1 MSVRARSTIFG
12 GFLAGLALFFAGQA
26 LADANPAAGG
36 DGLAGRHVQA
46 QLVADAD
53 GVRPGGQVHVAL
65 VQKIQSG
72 WHTYWRNPGDSGQS
86 TTIAWTLP
94 AGWKTGDIV
103 WPKPKQLRTGPL
115 MDYGYEG
122 EVILPQALTAPADAK
137 PGQSVTL
144 KAVAQYLVCKDVC
157 VPEDANL
164 TLTVPVVAADGGP
177 DPAWGGRIA
186 TTLAKAPKPG
196 ALTAVMTTS
205 PTAIKLSITG
215 EAVKGGDFPNAYF
228 YPYDPAAIDHPQP
241 QVIDRGPEGLTLTL
255 APGSGFKSGPAPTH
269 LQGVIDL
276 GARAYEI
283 DAKPGPAQP
292 AAAGLGPPSASQT
305 AGSGGVGQFGGAL
318 VFAFLGGLILNL
330 MPCVFPVLS
339 MKAVSLA
346 SHAHSAAQARGQGL
360 AFLAGVVAT
369 FVGLAALLIAAR
381 AAGQAVGWGFQ
392 LQSPAVIAALCL
404 VMLLV
409 ALNLAGLFEVGQSL
423 QSAAG
428 NAEAAGAGGLAGAFF
443 TGVLAVAV
451 AAPCTAPFM
460 APAIGFALTQAPP
473 LALGVFLALGLGMA
487 APFTLIAFAP
497 ALLRLMPRPGAWM
510 ETFKKVMAFPMFA
523 TAAWLLWVFSQQ
535 VGPLSLGRLLGAA
548 VLVAFAAWLY
558 GRAQAAR
565 YEGRGG
571 GLGFAAG
578 LVLMVLA
585 AVAAA
590 TPPFDSP
597 ANAATTQT
605 TAAKGDGLASQPF
618 SPDKLDAL
626 RADGHPVFV
635 DFTAAWCVTCQV
647 NDKLALSSKKVADA
661 FAKDGV
667 VFMKGDWTNRDPVIA
682 KVLADHGRAGV
693 PLYLVYPAKGGEP
706 QVLPQILTEDL
717 VLSAVDKA
725 ARS

>member
-1 MSVRARSTIFG
+1 MSVRACSSIVAT
-12 GFLAGLALFFAGQA
+12 LAAYLALSWAGAA
-26 LADANPAAGG
+26 LADANPAA
-36 DGLAGRHVQA
+36 DPLAGRHVQA
-46 QLVADAD
+46 QLVADAE
-53 GVRPGGQVHVAL
+53 GVRPGGSIHVAL
-65 VQKIQSG
+65 VQKIQPG
-72 WHTYWRNPGDSGQS
+72 WHTYWRNPGDSGQA
-86 TTIAWTLP
+86 TTVAWTLP
-94 AGWKTGDIV
+94 AGWKTGEIV
-103 WPKPKQLRTGPL
+103 WPKPKQLKTGPL

-122 EVILPQALTAPADAK
+122 DVILPQALTAPADAK
-137 PGQSVTL
+137 PVQSVTL
-144 KAVAQYLVCKDVC
+144 KAAAQYLVCKDVC

-164 TLTVPVVAADGGP
+164 TLTLPVVAADASP
-177 DPAWGGRIA
+177 DATWGGRIA

-196 ALTAVMTTS
+196 LLTAVMTAS
-205 PTAIKLSITG
+205 ATAIKLSITG

-241 QVIDRGPEGLTLTL
+241 QTIDRGPDGLTLTL
-255 APGSGFKSGPAPTH
+255 APGSGFKSGSPLPD
-269 LQGVIDL
+269 LKGVIDL
-276 GARAYEI
+276 GAKAYEI
-283 DAKPGPAQP
+283 DAKPGPLQP
-292 AAAGLGPPSASQT
+292 AAAGLGPPSAGQA
-305 AGSGGVGQFGGAL
+305 AGGGGAGQL
-318 VFAFLGGLILNL
+318 GGAFVFAFLGGLVLNL

-346 SHAHSAAQARGQGL
+346 SHAHSPREARAQGL
-360 AFLAGVVAT
+360 AFLVGVVAT
-369 FVGLAALLIAAR
+369 FVALAALLIAAR

-392 LQSPAVIAALCL
+392 LQSPAVIAALTL

-428 NAEAAGAGGLAGAFF
+428 NAGAASAGGMAGAFF

-460 APAIGFALTQAPP
+460 APAIGFALTQPP
-473 LALGVFLALGLGMA
+473 ILALSVFTALGLGMA

-510 ETFKKVMAFPMFA
+510 ELFKKVMAFPMFA

-535 VGPLSLGRLLGAA
+535 VGPLSLGRLLAAA

-571 GLGFAAG
+571 VLGFAVG
-578 LVLMVLA
+578 LVLMV
-585 AVAAA
+585 VAAFA
-590 TPPFDSP
+590 AAAPPFDTP
-597 ANAATTQT
+597 ARAEVSAAD
-605 TAAKGDGLASQPF
+605 AAPTNTLATQPF

-626 RADGHPVFV
+626 RAEGHPVFV

-661 FAKDGV
+661 FSRSGV

-693 PLYLVYPAKGGEP
+693 PLYLVYDAKGGEP
-706 QVLPQILTEDL
+706 QVLPQILTEGV
-717 VLSAVDKA
+717 VLEALNKA
-725 ARS
+725 TRS